1 MINVYVDKGINIDDP
16 ICQYM
21 KWDYFKALLDNNRY
35 SVKRKKEFDDEQERH
50 LPFIETL
57 PFNLA
62 VKERDEEQWEKYKKL
77 VEEYEECGNLPTAC
91 WSYDILEKE
100 WKWKQY
106 ASKDGVC
113 IFSSIR
119 KLMNSLSSSKY
130 EIQCGKINYAKYRPY
145 KELEK
150 QLFTKDR
157 MYRDDCEL
165 RLYFT
170 LNNPTTDID
179 TFNPSEEKRIEI
191 DVNPREMIDYVIMS
205 PFTDITT
212 MKERRSYLENK
223 GITIK
228 SHLR

>member
-62 VKERDEEQWEKYKKL
+62 GKERDEEQWEKHKKL

-113 IFSSIR
+113 IISSIR

-145 KELEK
+145 KELGK

-157 MYRDDCEL
+157 MYRDDCEM

-179 TFNPSEEKRIEI
+179 TSNPSEEKRIEI